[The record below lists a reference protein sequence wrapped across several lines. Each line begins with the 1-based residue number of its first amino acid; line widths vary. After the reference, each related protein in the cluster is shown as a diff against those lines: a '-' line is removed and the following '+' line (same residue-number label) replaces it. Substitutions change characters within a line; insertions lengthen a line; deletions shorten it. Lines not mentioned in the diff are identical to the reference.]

1 MPGGKTVFELRV
13 HGVSGTPPDAML
25 HCPKEFVDQVAGDGD
40 AGFFRRAAWVDR
52 AADPPEEGQWWRR
65 MEAY

>member
-1 MPGGKTVFELRV
+1 
-13 HGVSGTPPDAML
+13 
-25 HCPKEFVDQVAGDGD
+25 PKEFVDQVAGDGD

-65 MEAY
+65 MEAYSWGGLTSRRASRAVWLLFLPFSLVN